1 MVVKSAIILFNETFK
16 KHLLGSGCFL
26 ASSFSLH
33 AGDLEI
39 HFGICEEGSN
49 CERCIDSFKYTL
61 IPDFSSRRVV
71 AIGFDKGGKAVWREY
86 KGAKW
91 KTRRIGVV
99 RDFTVTMF
107 SRIKRCFGK
116 QFSYLL
122 SSTWVRNLQFNE

>member
-1 MVVKSAIILFNETFK
+1 MVVKSAIILFDETFK
-16 KHLLGSGCFL
+16 KHLLGLGVFI

-71 AIGFDKGGKAVWREY
+71 AIGFEKGERLFGENI

-91 KTRRIGVV
+91 KIRRIGVV

-107 SRIKRCFGK
+107 LENQTLFWKAILVLTILNVG
-116 QFSYLL
+116 
-122 SSTWVRNLQFNE
+122 